1 MTTNVPECIGLHTH
15 LPAWPSATMAPQVL
29 IVGAGVTGSMLAL
42 LAKDMGLSVRV
53 LEKSRGAGGRMA
65 THTFRRGDRSSPIL
79 AHADLGAQYVT
90 TRSSPEH
97 PFLGP
102 LYKRLTEAGVLVPF
116 TGEVAGANPYGGAG
130 PEIRHFAAP
139 KGMRSIAEYFLQS
152 SAAPVDWGVAVEDL
166 AVDGS
171 GVAVSAKDLPEE
183 AASPS
188 VVVLTQ
194 PVQQVLEASK
204 FGLRGSF
211 LKDTL
216 PEVMENLKKV
226 EYSARFAVAYF
237 FDKSKVSWP
246 FPWTVKY
253 FDKGGWAVSAYDA

>member
-1 MTTNVPECIGLHTH
+1 VTTNVPECIGLHTH

-183 AASPS
+183 AASPVWWCLRS
-188 VVVLTQ
+188 QCNRSWEPRSLVCGA
-194 PVQQVLEASK
+194 AS
-204 FGLRGSF
+204 
-211 LKDTL
+211 
-216 PEVMENLKKV
+216 
-226 EYSARFAVAYF
+226 
-237 FDKSKVSWP
+237 
-246 FPWTVKY
+246 
-253 FDKGGWAVSAYDA
+253 

>member
-1 MTTNVPECIGLHTH
+1 
-15 LPAWPSATMAPQVL
+15 
-29 IVGAGVTGSMLAL
+29 
-42 LAKDMGLSVRV
+42 
-53 LEKSRGAGGRMA
+53 
-65 THTFRRGDRSSPIL
+65 
-79 AHADLGAQYVT
+79 
-90 TRSSPEH
+90 
-97 PFLGP
+97 
-102 LYKRLTEAGVLVPF
+102 
-116 TGEVAGANPYGGAG
+116 
-130 PEIRHFAAP
+130 
-139 KGMRSIAEYFLQS
+139 
-152 SAAPVDWGVAVEDL
+152 
-166 AVDGS
+166 
-171 GVAVSAKDLPEE
+171 
-183 AASPS
+183 

-194 PVQQVLEASK
+194 PVQQVLGASK